1 MHLAYIVYR
10 FVLLCRSG
18 GSGFSAQSKYWV
30 IERQLNGG
38 RDAAGISQQRR
49 YFQHI
54 ASED

>member
-1 MHLAYIVYR
+1 VYR